1 MKRNMRTKLDY
12 EPFSISRNNRR
23 MDEDITSITNR
34 EKKYKKKWKK
44 QHRHSACIKH
54 KFKIRDKVLL
64 KKRKINKWST
74 AHEKDY
80 YEIFEIH
87 SSIIGARRKSDDR
100 TIHRDASNFK
110 LLLRE
115 SGDESCGENHRVSEI
130 DRTHPAQKRKR

>member
-1 MKRNMRTKLDY
+1 MNHFPLAEITAGWTKILKVLQTGTRNTR
-12 EPFSISRNNRR
+12 RNG
-23 MDEDITSITNR
+23 
-34 EKKYKKKWKK
+34 KK

-80 YEIFEIH
+80 YEIIEIH